1 MKSRRPPKVSA
12 YPVRIHCT
20 SPPVKPSSLR
30 TDGSAMATIVR
41 SSTATNE
48 AQHSSTNANV
58 FLPALPPPSD
68 TMLSSD
74 ANTINIIIP
83 VSHSL

>member
-1 MKSRRPPKVSA
+1 MKSRRPPKESA
-12 YPVRIHCT
+12 YPVRIHCA

-48 AQHSSTNANV
+48 AQHSSTSANV
-58 FLPALPPPSD
+58 SLPPPSD

-74 ANTINIIIP
+74 ANTINIVIP